1 MGVSGA
7 GKSTVGRALAERLG
21 YPFLDADEFHPP
33 QNVAKMASGTPLTDA
48 DRAPWLEALNRR
60 LRDLPD
66 AVLACSA
73 LKASYR
79 EQLAQGV
86 PDCRIVHLRGT
97 IEVIRE
103 RLAAR
108 QHRYMPAS
116 LLESQ
121 YATLEPPRD
130 AIEVG
135 ISASIP
141 DCVEAIVARLAH

>member
-33 QNVAKMASGTPLTDA
+33 ENVAKMASGTPLTDA
-48 DRAPWLEALNRR
+48 DRTPWLDALNRR
-60 LRDLPD
+60 LGGMPD

-79 EQLAQGV
+79 ERLAQGLA
-86 PDCRIVHLRGT
+86 DCRFVHLRGS
-97 IEVIRE
+97 IDVIRK
-103 RLAAR
+103 RLAVR

-121 YATLEPPRD
+121 FATLEPPRD
-130 AIEVG
+130 AIEVD
-135 ISASIP
+135 IAADIP
-141 DCVEAIVARLAH
+141 ACVEAIAARLPR